1 MKTFWRTLARWRTWL
16 LNMIMVLA
24 LALPEIAN
32 APEVLAV
39 LPAEYQRWFLVAAFL
54 VNIWLRPRPAVLK
67 DDPEAQIT
75 RLKKAKI
82 S

>member
-1 MKTFWRTLARWRTWL
+1 MKTFWRALARWRTWL
-16 LNMIMVLA
+16 LNMLMVLA

-67 DDPEAQIT
+67 DDPEAEIS
-75 RLKKAKI
+75 RLKKAGL
-82 S
+82 

>member
-16 LNMIMVLA
+16 LNMLMVLA

-67 DDPEAQIT
+67 DDPEAEIT
-75 RLKKAKI
+75 RLKKAGL
-82 S
+82 